1 MGQVLHLNNP
11 KMTSDR
17 ERPVP
22 STAAPAVAFTPTQAG
37 DPPLLDARQLFGG
50 RRELVILHNG
60 AHYRLRI
67 TANDKLILT
76 K

>member
-1 MGQVLHLNNP
+1 
-11 KMTSDR
+11 MTSDR
-17 ERPVP
+17 ERPL
-22 STAAPAVAFTPTQAG
+22 SSATAPAAASAQPPAG

-60 AHYRLRI
+60 AQYRLRI